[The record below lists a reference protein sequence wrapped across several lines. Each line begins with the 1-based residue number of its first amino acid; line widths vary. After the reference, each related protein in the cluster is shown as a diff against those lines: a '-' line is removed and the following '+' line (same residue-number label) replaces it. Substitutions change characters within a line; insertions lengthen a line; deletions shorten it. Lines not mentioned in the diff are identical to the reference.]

1 MPESKPGK
9 PLDTKAAKKDEQKEQ
24 QRKEAEEKEHLDE
37 ELDEALEMTFPAS
50 DPIAVSRP
58 EPPLKKEEE
67 PPRQDGPQQDE
78 QDQRQLSP
86 VSRDP
91 GAPCR
96 VGGRGGAACV
106 TRTRD
111 PIITNDVLYRLS

>member
-9 PLDTKAAKKDEQKEQ
+9 PPDTKAATKDEQKEQ

-58 EPPLKKEEE
+58 DPPLKKEEE
-67 PPRQDGPQQDE
+67 PPRDKT
-78 QDQRQLSP
+78 
-86 VSRDP
+86 
-91 GAPCR
+91 
-96 VGGRGGAACV
+96 GRSKMSKISG
-106 TRTRD
+106 
-111 PIITNDVLYRLS
+111 S